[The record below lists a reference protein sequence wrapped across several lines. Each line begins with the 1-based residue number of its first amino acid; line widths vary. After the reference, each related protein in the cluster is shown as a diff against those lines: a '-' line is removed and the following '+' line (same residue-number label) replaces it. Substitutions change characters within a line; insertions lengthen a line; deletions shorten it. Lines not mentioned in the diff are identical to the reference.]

1 MIGKVRK
8 YLLPWISESTKLSH
22 VSTPSWVCLLPWN
35 CGMYACEI
43 QLLSQLHGPSSQ
55 RITKVRATFS
65 LEEKDYTLT
74 PMSLV
79 IGHLKA
85 SFITENQKSATHI
98 PHHGQYGR
106 VIHSTRVRKC
116 LLDIKMGIRD
126 RQENS
131 LFIKQLT
138 LCLIWFICF
147 SYKIS
152 FARLETQP

>member
-1 MIGKVRK
+1 MSPR
-8 YLLPWISESTKLSH
+8 LRESVCSH
-22 VSTPSWVCLLPWN
+22 GTVECTPVKSSFLAN
-35 CGMYACEI
+35 CMVLAA
-43 QLLSQLHGPSSQ
+43 Q

-106 VIHSTRVRKC
+106 VIHSTRFRKC

-138 LCLIWFICF
+138 LCLI
-147 SYKIS
+147 
-152 FARLETQP
+152 

>member
-1 MIGKVRK
+1 
-8 YLLPWISESTKLSH
+8 
-22 VSTPSWVCLLPWN
+22 
-35 CGMYACEI
+35 MYACEI

-65 LEEKDYTLT
+65 LEEDYTLT

-85 SFITENQKSATHI
+85 SFITENQKCATHI
-98 PHHGQYGR
+98 PLHGQYGR
-106 VIHSTRVRKC
+106 AILSTRFRKC

-138 LCLIWFICF
+138 LCLI
-147 SYKIS
+147 
-152 FARLETQP
+152 